1 MMKISWKVIG
11 PLVVVCTLIWIFLI
25 PGPRMTSMTSMFT
38 VIDKVETQGKL
49 EIIGYNPNY
58 MQDKQ
63 VKILMEDRSEWNQI
77 VKNESYI
84 ITYTQKENEQ
94 PVFVEFVRER
104 R

>member
-1 MMKISWKVIG
+1 
-11 PLVVVCTLIWIFLI
+11 
-25 PGPRMTSMTSMFT
+25 MTSMFT